1 LFKNYY
7 LFVGMAIVCLMIAML
22 FSYADEYLIYNA
34 DKMQQFWRLV
44 TAHLV
49 HTDHYHLLG
58 NLLAFALLIYLFPIS
73 WQKQI
78 LVFIVAIVFIDIY
91 LIVFSIETY
100 AGLSGLIYAIPGAYF
115 FQLLKQ
121 KKYTPALIILSILLL
136 YVLII
141 SPQTSLIQSNSWQPL
156 KAAHLLGF
164 MAGISVLFNLSY
176 KSLFEKNAH

>member
-1 LFKNYY
+1 M
-7 LFVGMAIVCLMIAML
+7 GMAIICLIIAML
-22 FSYADEYLIYNA
+22 FSYADENLIFNA
-34 DKMQQFWRLV
+34 DKIQQFWRFI

-78 LVFIVAIVFIDIY
+78 QVFIIAMVFIDIY
-91 LIVFSIETY
+91 LILFSIDFY

-115 FQLLKQ
+115 FKLLKQ
-121 KKYTPALIILSILLL
+121 KRYTPALIIVFILLL
-136 YVLII
+136 YVFII
-141 SPQTSLIQSNSWQPL
+141 SPQTSQIQSNSWQPL

-164 MAGISVLFNLSY
+164 LSGIFVLFLKKN
-176 KSLFEKNAH
+176 KSL